1 MSEYQYYEFQAV
13 DRPLTAGEQQELRTL
28 STRARITA
36 TSFVNSYEWGDF
48 KGNPSRLVERV
59 FDLHLYLANWG
70 SRRFFLRLPKKLVDR
85 IRLNGILSEVDC
97 VETRI
102 VGEYLIVEIARDEL
116 EVEDF
121 DDGAGRLAALAPL
134 RANILAGDLRMFYL
148 LWLTAVE
155 ADVFVEDALE
165 PLPGIGPLDG
175 ALEAFAEFFQVDADL
190 VSAAAER
197 NAEASSG
204 ELHRRDIDAAIR
216 ALSDKERMGFLSR
229 LYDGDPLVGAELRR
243 RVRESVAER
252 TRVEPLKARTVGEL
266 RARAA
271 ELAAARKLA
280 AEAAARAERE
290 RREAEAAEARKKRL
304 AAVAA
309 RGELAWREV
318 DNEIERRNAAG
329 YDRATALLADLRD
342 VAASQGRT
350 NEFERRVD
358 ALRQKHARKGQFMDR
373 LRSLAKSSAP

>member
-13 DRPLTAGEQQELRTL
+13 DRPLTAAEQQELRAL
-28 STRARITA
+28 STRARITT

-48 KGNPSRLVERV
+48 KGSPSRLIERM

-70 SRRFFLRLPKKLVDR
+70 SRRFFLRLPRKFVDR
-85 IRLNGILSEVDC
+85 IWLNGVLSEVDC

-102 VGEYLIVEIARDEL
+102 VGEHLVVEIARDEL
-116 EVEDF
+116 DVEDF
-121 DDGAGRLAALAPL
+121 DEGAGQLAALAPL
-134 RANILAGDLRMFYL
+134 RAKILAGDLRMFYL

-155 ADVFVEDALE
+155 ADVFADDTPE
-165 PLPGIGPLDG
+165 PLPGVGPLDG
-175 ALEAFAEFFQVDADL
+175 PLEAFAEFFQIDSNL
-190 VSAAAER
+190 VAAAAER
-197 NAEASSG
+197 NAHSAGG
-204 ELHRRDIDAAIR
+204 ELQSSDIDAAIR
-216 ALSDKERMGFLSR
+216 ALSEEGRVGLLSR
-229 LYDGDPLVGAELRR
+229 LYTGDPFVGVELRR

-252 TRVEPLKARTVGEL
+252 KGVEPPKARTVGEL

-271 ELAAARKLA
+271 EIAAARKRA
-280 AEAAARAERE
+280 AASAARAERE

-329 YDRATALLADLRD
+329 YDRAKALLADLGD
-342 VAASQGRT
+342 VASSQGAT
-350 NEFERRVD
+350 NEFERRVGV
-358 ALRQKHARKGQFMDR
+358 LRQKHARKGQFIDR
-373 LRSLAKSSAP
+373 LRSIDRS